1 MKLLGFNY
9 EKKYKSKIG
18 YVDVTYLKVFYIL
31 FIPIFS
37 IEIDRTTFSK
47 YFE

>member
-9 EKKYKSKIG
+9 EKKYNHKIG
-18 YVDVTYLKVFYIL
+18 YTECTHLKVFYIL

-37 IEIDRTTFSK
+37 IEINRTTFTK

>member
-9 EKKYKSKIG
+9 EKKYNHKTG
-18 YVDVTYLKVFYIL
+18 YIECKYLKVFYIL

-37 IEIDRTTFSK
+37 IEIDRTTFTK

>member
-9 EKKYKSKIG
+9 EKKYKNKVG